1 MQRDICC
8 VLSSSNNRHACIASS
23 KIDAEA
29 LYEMSL
35 TKIVVLSFPL
45 FEFDAERWQFLIYCL
60 IHDEARFSLA
70 NIYEKLDT

>member
-1 MQRDICC
+1 
-8 VLSSSNNRHACIASS
+8 
-23 KIDAEA
+23 
-29 LYEMSL
+29 MSL